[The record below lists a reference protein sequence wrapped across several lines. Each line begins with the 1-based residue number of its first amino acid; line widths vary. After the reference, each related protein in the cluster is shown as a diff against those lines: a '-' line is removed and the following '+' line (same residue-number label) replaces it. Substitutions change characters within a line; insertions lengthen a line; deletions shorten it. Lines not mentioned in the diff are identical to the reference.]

1 MKEGS
6 AGIGE
11 AVGQELEAINRF
23 AKTALTA
30 EEVYTFS
37 VILCDNE
44 VDRDGECFSLQTLQE
59 LRELFVG
66 KTGICDH
73 DWKSGNQK
81 ARIYRTEVMTDPNR
95 KTMGGEDYSYLKGYA
110 YMLRLPGNE
119 ELIAEI
125 EGGIKKET
133 SVGCSVSRTVC
144 SVCGEELG
152 SCGHVKGQEYGG
164 KLCYGILEG
173 AVDAYEWSFVAVP
186 AQKEAGVT
194 KRLGGAKD
202 LKSFVM
208 SPEGSRFTAE
218 WKQLEKQAALGRTY
232 QTELKAEV
240 LRLCLICDE
249 GIYPTLS
256 KAVETLE
263 AEQLQELKKH
273 YQAVSAEKFP
283 VTPQLPGRQETIRFD
298 GEAFRI

>member
-1 MKEGS
+1 M
-6 AGIGE
+6 
-11 AVGQELEAINRF
+11 EAINRF

-173 AVDAYEWSFVAVP
+173 AVDAYEWSFVA
-186 AQKEAGVT
+186 KEAGVT

-283 VTPQLPGRQETIRFD
+283 VAPQLPGRQETIRFD

>member
-1 MKEGS
+1 M
-6 AGIGE
+6 
-11 AVGQELEAINRF
+11 
-23 AKTALTA
+23 
-30 EEVYTFS
+30 
-37 VILCDNE
+37 
-44 VDRDGECFSLQTLQE
+44 
-59 LRELFVG
+59 
-66 KTGICDH
+66 
-73 DWKSGNQK
+73 
-81 ARIYRTEVMTDPNR
+81 
-95 KTMGGEDYSYLKGYA
+95 
-110 YMLRLPGNE
+110 
-119 ELIAEI
+119 
-125 EGGIKKET
+125 
-133 SVGCSVSRTVC
+133 
-144 SVCGEELG
+144 
-152 SCGHVKGQEYGG
+152 
-164 KLCYGILEG
+164 
-173 AVDAYEWSFVAVP
+173 P

-256 KAVETLE
+256 KAVEALE

-283 VTPQLPGRQETIRFD
+283 VAPQLPGRQETIRFD